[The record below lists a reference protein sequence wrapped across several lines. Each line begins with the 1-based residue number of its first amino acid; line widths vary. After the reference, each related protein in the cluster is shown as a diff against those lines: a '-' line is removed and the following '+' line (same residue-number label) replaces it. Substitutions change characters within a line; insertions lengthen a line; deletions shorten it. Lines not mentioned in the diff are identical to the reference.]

1 MIDAISMSA
10 SRANHLLRQCLSH
23 PLPTLTQGSTL
34 QILSSLPNTN
44 LSIRSK
50 WRDSGKLTMV
60 QQVAQNESEEAEL
73 SIVKQEDKLT
83 SMGRDESHIL
93 IQLRPKQLQS
103 SVISSRHNMQPLPTA
118 QFKRSNDP
126 PPSSPSLPDS
136 KKVILDDGTIL
147 PDSEEWS
154 HPPAGFK
161 RIEYSDDV
169 AHITNDKK
177 DDNKTD
183 NFDKDNQDLFMEV
196 TVPEKVNLDC
206 DLTQGGSVVIQD
218 KIEGDIRIQTT
229 DGNISVKKLRGH
241 VINIQALGIGN
252 SICSSDLLE
261 AESLLIDLPNGNSR
275 LRAKRIHANTCAVT
289 IGGQKHEA
297 KTPVMASTKFF
308 DDDDSGA
315 VCDISSLYVTGEAM
329 ISVNAQNNG
338 HENNKQA
345 VRVKSNHGHVTVEA
359 FGSQPSNERSTGSMP
374 PPLVDMGGVN
384 GSCEVFLSGHD
395 DEEDDY
401 STDPSSSWI
410 SGHVHFDSISAD
422 SVSVIQADIGNL
434 NVTIDRKV
442 ESDLKMV
449 SALNADKASNML
461 DVDTLVDESI
471 SAVNDML
478 TQMDQSAGGKQKD
491 QMIQVRTKA
500 FTSKDDTEESSLNLK
515 NCEYVNGWIENKSEE
530 PDSRFDRKIRGGSSG
545 GSVGKIRLEGAH
557 DQALQSFRGKEQNS
571 DNFQR
576 PLLVVTST
584 GEIILETLSWLGNIA
599 RRYGFDD
606 SRKDEEKLG
615 RTATRRG
622 RSLVEPS
629 QD

>member
-1 MIDAISMSA
+1 M
-10 SRANHLLRQCLSH
+10 
-23 PLPTLTQGSTL
+23 
-34 QILSSLPNTN
+34 
-44 LSIRSK
+44 
-50 WRDSGKLTMV
+50 
-60 QQVAQNESEEAEL
+60 
-73 SIVKQEDKLT
+73 
-83 SMGRDESHIL
+83 
-93 IQLRPKQLQS
+93 
-103 SVISSRHNMQPLPTA
+103 
-118 QFKRSNDP
+118 
-126 PPSSPSLPDS
+126 
-136 KKVILDDGTIL
+136 
-147 PDSEEWS
+147 
-154 HPPAGFK
+154 
-161 RIEYSDDV
+161 
-169 AHITNDKK
+169 
-177 DDNKTD
+177 
-183 NFDKDNQDLFMEV
+183 
-196 TVPEKVNLDC
+196 
-206 DLTQGGSVVIQD
+206 
-218 KIEGDIRIQTT
+218 
-229 DGNISVKKLRGH
+229 
-241 VINIQALGIGN
+241 
-252 SICSSDLLE
+252 
-261 AESLLIDLPNGNSR
+261 
-275 LRAKRIHANTCAVT
+275 
-289 IGGQKHEA
+289 
-297 KTPVMASTKFF
+297 
-308 DDDDSGA
+308 
-315 VCDISSLYVTGEAM
+315 
-329 ISVNAQNNG
+329 
-338 HENNKQA
+338 
-345 VRVKSNHGHVTVEA
+345 
-359 FGSQPSNERSTGSMP
+359 
-374 PPLVDMGGVN
+374 
-384 GSCEVFLSGHD
+384 
-395 DEEDDY
+395 
-401 STDPSSSWI
+401 
-410 SGHVHFDSISAD
+410 HFDSISAD

-557 DQALQSFRGKEQNS
+557 GQALQSFRGKEQNS